1 MRFGLKSLFL
11 ATFITAAFLTIVGV
25 IPGGWEYVG
34 VALPLVAIA
43 IWNVLLVAACMAAL
57 AAVDRLISRPHR

>member
-11 ATFITAAFLTIVGV
+11 ATFIAAVFLAVVGV
-25 IPGGWEYVG
+25 IPGAWEYVG
-34 VALPLVAIA
+34 VALPLLAMA
-43 IWNVLLVAACMAAL
+43 TWNVLLVAACMAAL